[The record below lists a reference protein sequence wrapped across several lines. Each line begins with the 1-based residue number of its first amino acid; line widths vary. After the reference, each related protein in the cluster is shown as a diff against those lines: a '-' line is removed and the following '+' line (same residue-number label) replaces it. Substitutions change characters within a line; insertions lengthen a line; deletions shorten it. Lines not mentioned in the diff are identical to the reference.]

1 MNCRKVFPPFTKYII
16 KYFLH
21 YVSDS
26 LPDVGYFGIDQM
38 NEERKT
44 KFLKWHECESERLRS
59 CGEKYDF
66 RREMKKYCY
75 DDCYVLATA
84 FGRFNESMINELIE
98 SNVKD
103 IVCHQYTILADFITL
118 PQLVIHWYVGAS
130 MPPRTL
136 AIVPHSG
143 YDNGK
148 CGSLKENIWLSY
160 LDKLHEEIEGVN
172 FVPIRFRYCS
182 GQKQKVIGRYHLD
195 GFRILT
201 NGSRECY
208 EFYGCYYHGCL
219 TCFPDRSKVI
229 RHKYRENGYHIIEK
243 AYRDTISCEIEIK
256 NLLKF
261 EEGFDKWISVWEHD
275 YNDNEKLYR
284 DYLMKDNMYE
294 LVDKLNPRDSVKGDR
309 TEVFRMYCCVED
321 PENERISYLD
331 INSLYPYVMSKIDF
345 PLGHPEI
352 RRGNHS
358 CRNLLSK
365 LRSTN
370 VDFIGVCQVRVLPP
384 DNLFVPCL
392 AHKMDGKLSFC
403 LCRTCASNGQMQRI
417 RCSHNEGERSWI
429 DVYTSIDIA
438 RALLIGYKIL
448 EYKKNLALSWSR

>member
-1 MNCRKVFPPFTKYII
+1 MDII
-16 KYFLH
+16 
-21 YVSDS
+21 
-26 LPDVGYFGIDQM
+26 
-38 NEERKT
+38 
-44 KFLKWHECESERLRS
+44 
-59 CGEKYDF
+59 
-66 RREMKKYCY
+66 
-75 DDCYVLATA
+75 
-84 FGRFNESMINELIE
+84 
-98 SNVKD
+98 
-103 IVCHQYTILADFITL
+103 
-118 PQLVIHWYVGAS
+118 
-130 MPPRTL
+130 
-136 AIVPHSG
+136 
-143 YDNGK
+143 
-148 CGSLKENIWLSY
+148 SLK
-160 LDKLHEEIEGVN
+160 
-172 FVPIRFRYCS
+172 
-182 GQKQKVIGRYHLD
+182 
-195 GFRILT
+195 
-201 NGSRECY
+201 
-208 EFYGCYYHGCL
+208 
-219 TCFPDRSKVI
+219 
-229 RHKYRENGYHIIEK
+229 K
-243 AYRDTISCEIEIK
+243 AYRDTIFCEIEIK

-294 LVDKLNPRDSVKGDR
+294 SVDKLNPRDSVKGDR

-384 DNLFVPCL
+384 DNLFVPCF

-448 EYKKNLALSWSR
+448 EYKKIWHYHGGGSKVFLDFILNIIKRKIECSGFPLSCNSDQSKEDYV